1 MLQCVR
7 YYDVN
12 VGNSVGQV
20 IYSIDAVYDDLGLD
34 LDRDS
39 ATFPAGVNV
48 EGDYAQPQDAV
59 LHAAGRGGSGGD
71 ASGLSFPG
79 LEHRQVEHCTVTPRT
94 LLAVCSVTVPT
105 VPTTVEDEAPPLAF
119 SRFG

>member
-20 IYSIDAVYDDLGLD
+20 IYSINAVYDDLGLD

-94 LLAVCSVTVPT
+94 LLAVCFVTVPT

-119 SRFG
+119 SRCG